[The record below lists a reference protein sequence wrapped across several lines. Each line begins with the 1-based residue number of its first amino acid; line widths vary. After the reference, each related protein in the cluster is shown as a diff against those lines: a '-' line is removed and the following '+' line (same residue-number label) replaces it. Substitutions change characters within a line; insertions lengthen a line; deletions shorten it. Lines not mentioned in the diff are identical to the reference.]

1 MDVQMKKLDVI
12 SNNLANVNTT
22 GFKKDTVVVS
32 SFPEVL
38 MHKMNDQKNNIPQP
52 SPIGRVTLGAKIDE
66 IHTNFSQGSFIKTDG
81 IFNVAL
87 QGDGFF
93 TVNTPNGDQRYTRDG
108 AFVIG
113 TNGQLQTQDGNIVM
127 GADGPIELDED
138 FLTQSHESFIDDAGR
153 IIIDGEHINTLNIVR
168 FEDNGA
174 LQKIGDNL
182 YEGNGNIIPF
192 EGKVLQGFVEGTN
205 VNPVMAMVDMITVS
219 RTYEANQK
227 MIQVHD
233 MLMGKAVNEVG
244 KV

>member
-93 TVNTPNGDQRYTRDG
+93 IVNTPNGDQRYTRDG